1 MGFADGQLLL
11 SDVKEIDPKRLSK
24 TFRQSVI
31 RRMELLLQ
39 EMVDGSAQMSNAE
52 LTLPVIERLESNII
66 TGVKEMDEAQ
76 AMADNEP
83 VQKTNSGSPK

>member
-1 MGFADGQLLL
+1 
-11 SDVKEIDPKRLSK
+11 
-24 TFRQSVI
+24 
-31 RRMELLLQ
+31 MELLLQ

>member
-1 MGFADGQLLL
+1 VGFADGQLLL